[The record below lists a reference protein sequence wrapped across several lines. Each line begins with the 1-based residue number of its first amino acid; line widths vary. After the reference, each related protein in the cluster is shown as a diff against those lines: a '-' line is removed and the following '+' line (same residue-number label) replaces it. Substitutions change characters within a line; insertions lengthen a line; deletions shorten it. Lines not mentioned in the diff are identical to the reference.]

1 MNENDME
8 KVQMYFE
15 AALAVPA
22 EKRLS
27 FLAKLCGDET
37 ALCEEVE
44 ALLKADS
51 QSKLWDSDSLL
62 DTVVQRP
69 KTFQSGD
76 EIGHYGILEQIGV
89 GGMGVIYKAHDKK
102 LQRDVAL
109 KFLPTSM
116 NSDAQTRQRFL
127 AEARSAS
134 QLDHPN
140 ICVIHDVSET
150 PDGQLYI
157 TMPCYEGETLAQ
169 RVRRGPIPQ
178 LQSIDIAICV
188 AEGLGCAHIH
198 NIVHRDIKPSNI
210 MLTQNGGVKVLDFG
224 IAKVDKIH
232 LTNTGISVGTL
243 AYMSPEQLRGE
254 PVDARTD
261 VWALGVVLYE
271 MLIGTQ
277 AFPARAL
284 PDILQSVLHEAD
296 STVEVLANSL
306 PAELHRVLQ
315 DAIAR
320 DLQQRYADMGGMLD
334 ALYQARAALSHDDT
348 DQGTGRVNV
357 GASNRAS
364 SYRKPRAYQWDQQVL
379 DQVADILLPT
389 LGPIAPVMVQR
400 NANIAADL
408 NELCKLL
415 AESLPQ
421 QLSREQFI
429 QQMQSQVA
437 VFTSPPMPRALKTD
451 GSLAGVDLSA
461 MQLADIEAA
470 LIEQLGPIAQTL
482 IKRHAVNAS
491 SLAQLFDTLS
501 NHLNNNEE
509 KQAFLQKMAVQF
521 EIEE

>member
-1 MNENDME
+1 ME

-22 EKRLS
+22 EKRS
-27 FLAKLCGDET
+27 AFLVELCGDET
-37 ALCEEVE
+37 ALCKEVE
-44 ALLKADS
+44 ALLKADL

-102 LQRDVAL
+102 LQRHVAL

-116 NSDAQTRQRFL
+116 NSDAETRQRFL

-169 RVRRGPIPQ
+169 RIARGPIPQ
-178 LQSIDIAICV
+178 LQAIDIAMLV
-188 AEGLGCAHIH
+188 AEGLTCAHAH

-210 MLTQNGGVKVLDFG
+210 MLTQDGGVKVLDFG
-224 IAKVDKIH
+224 IAKVDNIH
-232 LTNTGISVGTL
+232 LTSTGMSVGTL

-254 PVDARTD
+254 PVDASAD

-271 MLIGTQ
+271 MLMGTQ

-296 STVEVLANSL
+296 NTVEALADSL
-306 PAELHRVLQ
+306 PAEVHQVLQ

-334 ALYQARAALSHDDT
+334 ALYQARMALSHDDA
-348 DQGTGRVNV
+348 DQGTGRVNI
-357 GASNRAS
+357 GASSLAS
-364 SYRKPRAYQWDQQVL
+364 NHRKARAYQWDQQVL
-379 DQVADILLPT
+379 DQVADILLPA

-400 NANIAADL
+400 SAKTAADL
-408 NELCKLL
+408 NDLCKLL
-415 AESLPQ
+415 AKSLPD

-429 QQMQSQVA
+429 KQMESQVA
-437 VFTSPPMPRALKTD
+437 AFTSPPIPRALKTD
-451 GSLAGVDLSA
+451 GSLTGIDLSA

-470 LIEQLGPIAQTL
+470 LIESLGPITQTL

-501 NHLNNNEE
+501 NHLSNNDE
-509 KQAFLQKMAVQF
+509 KQAFLQKMTAQF